1 MIPSVTYLLGL
12 AAAVYVT
19 TCLVCAAVRWF
30 HMCRPY
36 NRDPRYYYPGR
47 PFVTG
52 AWLSSL
58 FLLPYVLNP
67 ENTDAWFVA
76 RLYFLPVTLYHFV
89 IILFSY
95 FGSVMQWKKWLWPT
109 IIAGVPV
116 VLALIAA
123 VVFAVWPGVQLQD
136 PAVMKFVL
144 YILGLLI
151 TAVSLASI
159 AVVLLW
165 ASRFDPDDFSNPNDF
180 PVKQA
185 RKWTAIIVLN
195 VIVCWVC
202 TLLGSREALAVLQL
216 AVAFCAVLFVISALH
231 PNRNRPVEDQSA
243 ASGSDTAQL
252 YHRSLPR
259 KKQDEILEA
268 IRIVVEQ
275 KQAFLEPHLTLQDVA
290 DRCGYN
296 RTYISGLIKNDMG
309 GFFSYVN
316 GLRLAYV
323 DEYLRQH
330 PDSTL
335 SEAIDAAGFGSRP
348 TYYSVKSKLG
358 PGQ

>member
-1 MIPSVTYLLGL
+1 MPSVTYLLGL

-36 NRDPRYYYPGR
+36 NREPRYYYPGR
-47 PFVTG
+47 PYVTG

-58 FLLPYVLNP
+58 CLLPYVLNP
-67 ENTDAWFVA
+67 ENADAWFLA

-89 IILFSY
+89 IILSSY
-95 FGSVMQWKKWLWPT
+95 FGSVMHRKKWLLPT
-109 IIAGVPV
+109 VIAGVPV
-116 VLALIAA
+116 AVALIAA
-123 VVFAVWPGVQLQD
+123 VVLAVLPGIQIED

-144 YILGLLI
+144 YILGILI
-151 TAVSLASI
+151 TTVCLASI
-159 AVVLLW
+159 TVVLVW
-165 ASRFDPDDFSNPNDF
+165 AGRFDPDDFSNPDDF

-185 RKWTAIIVLN
+185 RKWTAIIILN
-195 VIVCWVC
+195 VVMCWAG
-202 TLLGSREALAVLQL
+202 TLIGSREALAVLQL
-216 AVAFCAVLFVISALH
+216 MIAFCAVLFVISALH
-231 PNRNRPVEDQSA
+231 PNRNRPVEEPSA
-243 ASGSDTAQL
+243 EAVSDAAQL

-259 KKQDEILEA
+259 KKQVEILEA

-316 GLRLAYV
+316 GLRLTYV

-348 TYYSVKSKLG
+348 TYYSVKSKLRA
-358 PGQ
+358 GQ

>member
-1 MIPSVTYLLGL
+1 MFNTVIPSVTYLLGL

-58 FLLPYVLNP
+58 CLLPYVLNP
-67 ENTDAWFVA
+67 ENPDAWFVA

-151 TAVSLASI
+151 LI
-159 AVVLLW
+159 ILLILIVV
-165 ASRFDPDDFSNPNDF
+165 
-180 PVKQA
+180 
-185 RKWTAIIVLN
+185 IVL
-195 VIVCWVC
+195 I
-202 TLLGSREALAVLQL
+202 
-216 AVAFCAVLFVISALH
+216 
-231 PNRNRPVEDQSA
+231 
-243 ASGSDTAQL
+243 
-252 YHRSLPR
+252 
-259 KKQDEILEA
+259 
-268 IRIVVEQ
+268 
-275 KQAFLEPHLTLQDVA
+275 
-290 DRCGYN
+290 
-296 RTYISGLIKNDMG
+296 
-309 GFFSYVN
+309 
-316 GLRLAYV
+316 
-323 DEYLRQH
+323 
-330 PDSTL
+330 
-335 SEAIDAAGFGSRP
+335 
-348 TYYSVKSKLG
+348 
-358 PGQ
+358 